1 MKLKNQIHPKYTYVK
16 DGVFYFCRV
25 IPKDLEAH
33 YSRPRFVK
41 SLRTKSRQKASFAA
55 RHNCSTQNDKTTP
68 AYWSCRLPRYA
79 KQLGLSGGG
88 SFFW

>member
-16 DGVFYFCRV
+16 DGIFYFCRV

-55 RHNCSTQNDKTTP
+55 KQIAARLDDQWLGLRLATNTDPLEAIRRTTP
-68 AYWSCRLPRYA
+68 LEPDH
-79 KQLGLSGGG
+79 G
-88 SFFW
+88 